1 MKLHSSLGMKRFNP
15 TKTST
20 TFAWLLMQGTNQEK
34 ETKKMKI
41 DQIIEAARKHY
52 GTKDVF
58 AYLVGYM
65 SAMLT
70 EEQLNDMLDSYT
82 NDKDMN

>member
-1 MKLHSSLGMKRFNP
+1 
-15 TKTST
+15 
-20 TFAWLLMQGTNQEK
+20 MQGTNQEK

-41 DQIIEAARKHY
+41 DQIIEAAREYY

-70 EEQLNDMLDSYT
+70 EDQLADMLDTYT
-82 NDKDMN
+82 KKGN